1 MEWIVRLNN
10 IIMFIRGFMKIGI
23 LLYPTFGGSG
33 VVATELGKVLAKRG
47 FEVHFISYNI
57 PARLDHFHENI
68 FYHEV
73 SVTSYPLFDY
83 VPYETI
89 LASKIVDIVL
99 SQKLELLHAHYAI
112 PHASAALMAKQILKE
127 KGVNIPLVTTL
138 HGTDI
143 TLVGRNP
150 TYKPVVEY
158 SINKSEAI
166 TAVSQSLKDET
177 IDIFDIKKEITVIH
191 NFIET
196 NHKTVNISEHFR
208 KSIAPNNER
217 IIVHSSNFR
226 KVKRVD
232 DVIKVFSKIS
242 EKISAKLLLIGD
254 GPERDSI
261 EMLCRQLEI
270 CDKVIFLG
278 KQEAVNEILANC
290 DLFLLPSE
298 TESFGLAALEA
309 MACRVP
315 VVSTNTGGIPEV
327 NLNGYCGYL
336 LNVGDLEGMANKALH
351 ILSSDE
357 ILNQFK
363 DNALSRAKDFSIDK
377 AVEGYCEV
385 YKNARKIAAEKSS

>member
-1 MEWIVRLNN
+1 MDY
-10 IIMFIRGFMKIGI
+10 IILFIRTYMKIGI

-68 FYHEV
+68 YYHEV

-99 SQKLELLHAHYAI
+99 SQKLDLLHAHYAI
-112 PHASAALMAKQILKE
+112 PHASAALMAKQILNE
-127 KGVNIPLVTTL
+127 KGINIPLVTTL

-177 IDIFDIKKEITVIH
+177 IDIFDIRKEITVIH

-196 NHKTVNISEHFR
+196 NHKVENVNEHFR

-217 IIVHSSNFR
+217 IVVHSSNFR

-232 DVIKVFSKIS
+232 DVVKVFSKIS
-242 EKISAKLLLIGD
+242 EKIPSKLLLIGD
-254 GPERDSI
+254 GPERDTI
-261 EMLCRQLEI
+261 EILCRQMQL
-270 CDKVIFLG
+270 CDKVVFLG

-290 DLFLLPSE
+290 DLFLLTSE

-315 VVSTNTGGIPEV
+315 VVSSNTGGIPEV
-327 NLNGYCGYL
+327 NVDGFCGYM
-336 LNVGDLEGMANKALH
+336 LNVGDVDGMAAKSLY
-351 ILSSDE
+351 ILGSDE
-357 ILNQFK
+357 VLIQFK
-363 DNALSRAKDFSIDK
+363 ENAFRRAQDFSINK
-377 AVEGYCEV
+377 AVEGYCDV
-385 YKNARKIAAEKSS
+385 YKKAQNAVKKAASPN